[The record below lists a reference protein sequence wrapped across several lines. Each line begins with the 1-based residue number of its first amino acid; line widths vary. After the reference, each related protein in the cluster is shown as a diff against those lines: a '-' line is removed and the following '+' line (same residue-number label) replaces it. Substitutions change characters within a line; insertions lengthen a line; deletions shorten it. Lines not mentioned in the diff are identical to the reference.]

1 MTASSAMP
9 SKQVLMIVNLAWP
22 YLLNPISHVGRRSN
36 FTSIACI
43 CRSTIL
49 PSTELCTDLLPT
61 SLFLVSLRTS
71 TKDCKTMCL
80 GLPLMTSFKL
90 WGSLHR
96 RKFPIETDIVSK
108 FKVPASGTHLF
119 DTLSGP
125 PVFRQSPRRS
135 TRTFNTRLLF
145 VEGSR
150 FCPIGLVSLCL
161 PSTII

>member
-43 CRSTIL
+43 CRSTKL

-96 RKFPIETDIVSK
+96 RKIPIETDTVS
-108 FKVPASGTHLF
+108 FKVPASGTHLS
-119 DTLSGP
+119 DTLSPGHP
-125 PVFRQSPRRS
+125 FFDSHQGVPLEHSTHDFYLSRAVGSVPLVWYRFAFRRR
-135 TRTFNTRLLF
+135 
-145 VEGSR
+145 
-150 FCPIGLVSLCL
+150 
-161 PSTII
+161 